1 MLRGFVDQNHKPPQ
15 LPFRRDV
22 VYYTAFVLFPP
33 ALRLQTKLH
42 RLYSCQVVASLR
54 YYRSCIAFSFSMH
67 LLLFENSKRQPN
79 KNHALGEDEVPK
91 KQDEAF
97 FLCWLVSFQ
106 WLI

>member
-1 MLRGFVDQNHKPPQ
+1 MTKPLFCFGWISLNHATADDIVCVCVLLSPPPAQPTLTMLRGFVDQNHKPPQ

-22 VYYTAFVLFPP
+22 MYYTAFVLFPP

-67 LLLFENSKRQPN
+67 
-79 KNHALGEDEVPK
+79 
-91 KQDEAF
+91 
-97 FLCWLVSFQ
+97 
-106 WLI
+106 